1 MLLWEENYLNINQFL
16 NVVCTQIRYRPARNE
31 IANELKAHL
40 LEIKDELLAQGIEE
54 SIAEE
59 NAVQRMGKAEEIGKQ
74 LNKIHRPRINWIL
87 IIVTAIFIFLG
98 VVNLINK
105 QIITHNGYIGKIFKY
120 IILGIG
126 AGVIVYLLDYK
137 KIKKY
142 SWHIYIIATLVMLL
156 TFMGVGYKINERIYI
171 RIFSIY
177 FSPSEIAVPLY
188 LISFAGYMTDINSKK
203 ALNQVLKILLLEVMP
218 LILLKIGCS
227 IEGIAILSIA
237 YFIYGCEI
245 ILHTEDKVKRKYTV
259 FCLILLIGILSFSK
273 SIMVD
278 TNNISV
284 EDKKM
289 AIIKND
295 IMKNSKFV
303 GETETSCFKENELFI
318 CGQSNYTFLYI
329 IRKMGILFG
338 MILIIL
344 IVVIIATIIYIL
356 RNIKDVYG
364 KYLVIGA
371 GVSLIFELTTNVIM
385 NVSDNVI
392 FKVNFPFLTDGLIY
406 FVINCICIAIILA
419 VYRRKDIYMYNNCE
433 YQNK

>member
-40 LEIKDELLAQGIEE
+40 LEIKDELLTQGIEE

-59 NAVQRMGKAEEIGKQ
+59 NAVQRMGEAEEIGKQ

-284 EDKKM
+284 EDKKW
-289 AIIKND
+289 
-295 IMKNSKFV
+295 
-303 GETETSCFKENELFI
+303 
-318 CGQSNYTFLYI
+318 
-329 IRKMGILFG
+329 R
-338 MILIIL
+338 
-344 IVVIIATIIYIL
+344 
-356 RNIKDVYG
+356 
-364 KYLVIGA
+364 
-371 GVSLIFELTTNVIM
+371 
-385 NVSDNVI
+385 
-392 FKVNFPFLTDGLIY
+392 
-406 FVINCICIAIILA
+406 
-419 VYRRKDIYMYNNCE
+419 
-433 YQNK
+433 

>member
-1 MLLWEENYLNINQFL
+1 
-16 NVVCTQIRYRPARNE
+16 
-31 IANELKAHL
+31 
-40 LEIKDELLAQGIEE
+40 
-54 SIAEE
+54 
-59 NAVQRMGKAEEIGKQ
+59 
-74 LNKIHRPRINWIL
+74 
-87 IIVTAIFIFLG
+87 
-98 VVNLINK
+98 
-105 QIITHNGYIGKIFKY
+105 
-120 IILGIG
+120 
-126 AGVIVYLLDYK
+126 
-137 KIKKY
+137 
-142 SWHIYIIATLVMLL
+142 MLL

-245 ILHTEDKVKRKYTV
+245 ILHTEDKVKKKYTV

-329 IRKMGILFG
+329 IGKMGILFG